1 MNTATNKTAR
11 PLTADQTERLRTILD
26 LIRANGGSTRL
37 DGVPTSLIN
46 RGLVIRTGRG
56 LRGAAGCGARYT
68 LTAAGMEIANVAEQ
82 ARVERIAIRRAN
94 ASSNLCL

>member
-1 MNTATNKTAR
+1 MNTATNKTDR

-94 ASSNLCL
+94 AGSNLCL